1 MNTIIHD
8 IMKKVITNYEKVMD
22 KLVDDI
28 AKGKGEISEVNKKL
42 EEILDEIGIIP
53 QFLGEKLRNMG
64 ILRLFI
70 SYNYLT
76 LSCILQEVIY
86 IVISIYVRN
95 ISLPMRN

>member
-42 EEILDEIGIIP
+42 EEMLDEIGIIP
-53 QFLGEKLRNMG
+53 
-64 ILRLFI
+64 
-70 SYNYLT
+70 
-76 LSCILQEVIY
+76 
-86 IVISIYVRN
+86 
-95 ISLPMRN
+95 